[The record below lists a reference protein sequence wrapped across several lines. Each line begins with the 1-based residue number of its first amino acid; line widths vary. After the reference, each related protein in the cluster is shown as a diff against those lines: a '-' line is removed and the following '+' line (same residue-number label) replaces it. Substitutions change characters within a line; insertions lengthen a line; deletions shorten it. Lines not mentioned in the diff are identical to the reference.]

1 MVGLQSTGPLKSTAT
16 DPAFGVAVNGA
27 LALKRT
33 TEYCQWQEFASQ
45 HCETCSRTVRGKDG
59 SSSTESYSCHCV
71 TEYSYVKSWLKYRVP
86 SVLFD
91 QPAAHYNPQRDPW
104 PSVPVVPAAVG
115 ATVEDRSS
123 GVAAHLS
130 SDLLTHA
137 RVPWRPVDW
146 CVCPLRL
153 S

>member
-1 MVGLQSTGPLKSTAT
+1 MVGLQSSGPLRSTAT
-16 DPAFGVAVNGA
+16 DNGFGVAVDGA

-45 HCETCSRTVRGKDG
+45 HCQTCSRTVRGKDG
-59 SSSTESYSCHCV
+59 TSSTESYSCNCV
-71 TEYSYVKSWLKYRVP
+71 TEYSYVKSWRRYRVP
-86 SVLFD
+86 SVLFN

-104 PSVPVVPAAVG
+104 PSVPVTPAVEG
-115 ATVEDRSS
+115 AIVEDRRS

-130 SDLLTHA
+130 SDLLQRA

-146 CVCPLRL
+146 
-153 S
+153 